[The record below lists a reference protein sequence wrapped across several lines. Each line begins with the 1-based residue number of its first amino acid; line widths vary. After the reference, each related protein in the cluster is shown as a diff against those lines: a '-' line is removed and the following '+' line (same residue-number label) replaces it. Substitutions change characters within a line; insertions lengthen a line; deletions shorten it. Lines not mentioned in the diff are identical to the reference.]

1 MAVTEKV
8 SITLGR
14 AELRGAKRLASRL
27 GLSLSTFVNDAVKRR
42 LEAQERK
49 QAGLEVLAT
58 FDSADRATPKE
69 MDALLSSWS
78 ESGGPRGRTQRAK
91 GSPRHSRKRAR

>member
-14 AELRGAKRLASRL
+14 AELRGAKRLASEL

-42 LEAQERK
+42 LEARARQ

-58 FDSADRATPKE
+58 FPPGDRATPE
-69 MDALLSSWS
+69 EARALLEFWS
-78 ESGGPRGRTQRAK
+78 GRSTKPAGRAAK
-91 GSPRHSRKRAR
+91 RSRRSRPVRKRG

>member
-1 MAVTEKV
+1 MAVTEKI
-8 SITLGR
+8 SITLGK

-58 FDSADRATPKE
+58 FEHADRATPEE
-69 MDALLSSWS
+69 MEALLTSWS
-78 ESGGPRGRTQRAK
+78 GPGLRTGRTRRAQS
-91 GSPRHSRKRAR
+91 SPRRSRKRAQ